1 MMDCNEFS
9 NLLDAYLDGEL
20 RDAEANRLKE
30 HAESCPQCA
39 TLLQVC
45 RDARGLD
52 EELEVPAAFSS
63 AWREKIREEEKMEN
77 KTRKRAAWRT
87 WVAAAAALAVLLGS
101 TALVRIRR
109 SPDENYPDSWGRSG
123 VSYSAVGSVPNV
135 AYDSDMPAAK
145 QRSAGGAILNEAA
158 PMMAP
163 AEDETGEADQPQKII
178 RTASFTLKTTA
189 FEETLAG
196 LNALTTRYG
205 GRVAYLYRY
214 GDAESGEARTATL
227 TLRVP
232 AERLDDFLAGAGE
245 VGRVTS
251 LTQERRDVTESYYD
265 TQSRLETQQAKM
277 ERLRALMESA
287 QNVSDL
293 IEIENAVA
301 DTQYTIDSYTGR
313 LKNYDNQVE
322 ESTVRVTLQEVRV
335 AQSEDAGLGRRIVEG
350 LKDSLT
356 EGWEFFRDMLVA
368 VLALLPWLIVVG
380 VVVLVVVKI
389 RKNHQKRSEE
399 K

>member
-52 EELEVPAAFSS
+52 EELEVPEAFSS

-109 SPDENYPDSWGRSG
+109 SPDEDYPDSWGRSG
-123 VSYSAVGSVPNV
+123 VSYSAVGSVSSV

-163 AEDETGEADQPQKII
+163 AEDETGEEDQPQKII
-178 RTASFTLKTTA
+178 RTASLTLKTTA

-251 LTQERRDVTESYYD
+251 LTQERQDVTESYYD

-277 ERLRALMESA
+277 ERLRALMDSA

-313 LKNYDNQVE
+313 LKNYDHQVE

-380 VVVLVVVKI
+380 AVVLVVVKI

>member
-39 TLLQVC
+39 TLLQAC
-45 RDARGLD
+45 QDARGLD

-109 SPDENYPDSWGRSG
+109 SPDEDYSDGWSRNG
-123 VSYSAVGSVPNV
+123 VSYSAVGSVSNV
-135 AYDSDMPAAK
+135 AYDSGMPAAK
-145 QRSAGGAILNEAA
+145 QRSAGAMLDEAA

-163 AEDETGEADQPQKII
+163 EEGATGEADQPQKII

-196 LNALTTRYG
+196 LNALTAQYG
-205 GRVAYLYRY
+205 GRVAYLYQY

-227 TLRVP
+227 TLRIP
-232 AERLDDFLAGAGE
+232 AEQLDDFLAGAGE

-251 LTQERRDVTESYYD
+251 LTQERQDVTESYYD

-277 ERLRALMESA
+277 ERLRTLMDSA

-293 IEIENAVA
+293 IEIESAVA

-335 AQSEDAGLGRRIVEG
+335 AQSEDVGLGRRIVEG

>member
-109 SPDENYPDSWGRSG
+109 SPDEDYPDSWSRNG
-123 VSYSAVGSVPNV
+123 VSYSAVGSVSNV
-135 AYDSDMPAAK
+135 AYDSGMPAAK
-145 QRSAGGAILNEAA
+145 QRSAGAMLDETA
-158 PMMAP
+158 PMMAT
-163 AEDETGEADQPQKII
+163 AEGATGEADQPQKII
-178 RTASFTLKTTA
+178 RTASFTLKTAA

-196 LNALTTRYG
+196 LNALTAQYG
-205 GRVAYLYRY
+205 GRVAYLYQY

-227 TLRVP
+227 TLRIP
-232 AERLDDFLAGAGE
+232 AEQLDDFLAGAGE

-251 LTQERRDVTESYYD
+251 LTQERQDVTESYYD

-277 ERLRALMESA
+277 ERLRALMDSA
-287 QNVSDL
+287 KNVSDL
-293 IEIENAVA
+293 IEIESAVA